1 MSQWGLFL
9 VKAPQCF
16 CGFYLDLIEQSHGDQ
31 KVHGELFLV
40 YDLHPFYFVSFKKE
54 KKFPVEFYHL

>member
-1 MSQWGLFL
+1 